1 MKKWQRY
8 FVLFL
13 RIVGSTALLA
23 IFGMIM
29 PYSWM
34 DAVHQWLG
42 WGELPSQPV
51 VGYLARSTSAL
62 YAVIGGLL
70 WVVSFDCIR
79 HRLVVLY
86 VGAVFVVLAVALLV
100 VDIVEG
106 LPLYWTLGEAIANL
120 GTGAIMVAGG
130 YFLREQTG

>member
-1 MKKWQRY
+1 
-8 FVLFL
+8 
-13 RIVGSTALLA
+13 
-23 IFGMIM
+23 
-29 PYSWM
+29 M
-34 DAVHQWLG
+34 DAVHRWLG

-86 VGAVFVVLAVALLV
+86 VGAVFLVLGVVLIV
-100 VDIVEG
+100 VDVIEG
-106 LPLYWTLGEAIANL
+106 LPLYWTVGEAIANL
-120 GTGAIMVAGG
+120 GTGTVIVAGG
-130 YFLREQTG
+130 WLIHEQAS

>member
-1 MKKWQRY
+1 MKNWQKY

-13 RIVGSTALLA
+13 RVVGSTALLA
-23 IFGMIM
+23 VIGMIM

-34 DAVHQWLG
+34 NEVHQWLG
-42 WGELPSQPV
+42 WGQLPSEPV

-70 WVVSFDCIR
+70 WAISFDPIR

-86 VGAVFVVLAVALLV
+86 VGAVFLVLAVALTI
-100 VDIVEG
+100 VDVVEG

-120 GTGAIMVAGG
+120 GTGTIMVAGG
-130 YFLREQTG
+130 WLLREQAD

>member
-1 MKKWQRY
+1 MKNWQRY
-8 FVLFL
+8 FKLFL

-23 IFGMIM
+23 IVGMIM

-42 WGELPSQPV
+42 WGELPSEPV

-70 WVVSFDCIR
+70 WVVSFDPIR
-79 HRLVVLY
+79 HRSVVVY
-86 VGAVFVVLAVALLV
+86 AGAVFLILAVALTV
-100 VDIVEG
+100 VDVVEG
-106 LPLYWTLGEAIANL
+106 LPLYWTIGEAILNL
-120 GTGAIMVAGG
+120 GTGAIMLAGG
-130 YFLREQTG
+130 WLTKDEAA